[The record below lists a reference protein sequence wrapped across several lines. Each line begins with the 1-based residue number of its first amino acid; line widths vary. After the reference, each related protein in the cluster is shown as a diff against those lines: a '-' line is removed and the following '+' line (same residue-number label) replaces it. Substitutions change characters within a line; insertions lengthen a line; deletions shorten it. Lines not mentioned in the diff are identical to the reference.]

1 MFRFQRESRVARA
14 KNSAENFMTEFAVN
28 LISSRYLLTSA
39 SQLMSDGEMRPNELE
54 VSKNCHIYMVVARP
68 AVHFD
73 PSDFTY
79 TDGVISGSLVY
90 RTDDGEQRHQ
100 FSNPFPLKDGAIRLE
115 LSPYP
120 HNEIRTYDSQGN
132 ILRWM
137 PANAVSVYQTQLSYE
152 HAFRKLKVLYVG
164 QSYAGG
170 HSSAFDRLRKHDTL
184 QKILATTAYESPSKE
199 ILVLTVEYL
208 PSRIITAMNGM
219 DKNLIRDE
227 RDEKRFSKALDADF
241 SKKLQISL
249 VEAALIRYFQPK
261 YNTVFKKKFPSRDM
275 KILQEC
281 YRYDFSSLAVEF
293 DTSELRM
300 VTYSD
305 AVAPSDHHIANFR
318 LTDDV
323 ARTQF
328 FAMRSRPGY
337 VDLTTPI
344 VASK

>member
-1 MFRFQRESRVARA
+1 MVARPE
-14 KNSAENFMTEFAVN
+14 KSTENFMTEFAVN

-39 SQLMSDGEMRPNELE
+39 SQLMSDGEMPPNDLA
-54 VSKNCHIYMVVARP
+54 VSKNCHIYMVVTRP

-79 TDGVISGSLVY
+79 ADGVISGSLVY
-90 RTDDGEQRHQ
+90 RDDDGVQRHK
-100 FSNPFPLKDGAIRLE
+100 FSSPFPLLDGAIRLD

-120 HNEIRTYDSQGN
+120 HNEIRTYNSEGH
-132 ILRWM
+132 IVRWM
-137 PANAVSVYQTQLSYE
+137 PANAVSLYQTQLPYE

-170 HSSAFDRLRKHDTL
+170 HSSAFDRLRRHDTL
-184 QKILATTAYESPSKE
+184 QKILATTAYESPSSE

-208 PSRIITAMNGM
+208 PPRILSMMNGM
-219 DKNLIRDE
+219 DKRLIGDE
-227 RDEKRFSKALDADF
+227 RDEKRFNKALDADF

-261 YNTVFKKKFPSRDM
+261 YNTVYKKKFPSRDL
-275 KILQEC
+275 KVLQEC
-281 YRYDFSSLAVEF
+281 YQYDFSSLAVEF

-305 AVAPSDHHIANFR
+305 VVAPSDHHIANFM
-318 LTDDV
+318 LTDDT

-328 FAMRSRPGY
+328 FAMQSRPGE

>member
-1 MFRFQRESRVARA
+1 VTRL
-14 KNSAENFMTEFAVN
+14 KKSAENFMTEFAVN
-28 LISSRYLLTSA
+28 LICSRCLLTSA
-39 SQLMSDGEMRPNELE
+39 SQLMSDGEMPPNDLE
-54 VSKNCHIYMVVARP
+54 VSKNCHIYMVVSRP

-79 TDGVISGSLVY
+79 AGGVISGSLVY

-100 FSNPFPLKDGAIRLE
+100 FSSPFPLMDGAIRLD

-120 HNEIRTYDSQGN
+120 HNEIRTYDSERS
-132 ILRWM
+132 IVRWM
-137 PANAVSVYQTQLSYE
+137 PATAVSFYQTQLSYE

-184 QKILATTAYESPSKE
+184 QKILATTAYESPSSE
-199 ILVLTVEYL
+199 ILLLTAEYL
-208 PSRIITAMNGM
+208 PPRLISMMNGM
-219 DKNLIRDE
+219 DKSLIRDE
-227 RDEKRFSKALDADF
+227 RDGKRFTKALDADF

-261 YNTVFKKKFPSRDM
+261 YNTVYKKKFPSRDL
-275 KILQEC
+275 KVLQEC
-281 YRYDFSSLAVEF
+281 YLYDFSSLAVEF

-305 AVAPSDHHIANFR
+305 VVAPSDHHIANFM
-318 LTDDV
+318 LTDDA

-328 FAMRSRPGY
+328 FAIRSRSGD

-344 VASK
+344 AASK

>member
-1 MFRFQRESRVARA
+1 M
-14 KNSAENFMTEFAVN
+14 AEFGVN

-39 SQLMSDGEMRPNELE
+39 SQLMSDGEMPPNELE
-54 VSKNCHIYMVVARP
+54 VSKNCHIYMIVTRP

-73 PSDFTY
+73 RSDFTY
-79 TDGVISGSLVY
+79 ANGVISGSLVY
-90 RTDDGEQRHQ
+90 RNDDGEQRHR
-100 FSNPFPLKDGAIRLE
+100 FSSPFPLTDGAVRLE

-120 HNEIRTYDSQGN
+120 YNEFRTYDSDGN
-132 ILRWM
+132 IVRWM
-137 PANAVSVYQTQLSYE
+137 PATALSVFQTQLSYQ

-184 QKILATTAYESPSKE
+184 QKILATTAYESPSSE

-208 PSRIITAMNGM
+208 PPRMISMMNGM
-219 DKNLIRDE
+219 DKSLIRDE
-227 RDEKRFSKALDADF
+227 RDKKRFYKALDAGF

-261 YNTVFKKKFPSRDM
+261 YNTVYKKKFPSRDL
-275 KILQEC
+275 KVLQEC
-281 YRYDFSSLAVEF
+281 YQYDFSSLAVEF

-305 AVAPSDHHIANFR
+305 VVAPRDHHIANFM
-318 LTDDV
+318 LTDDA
-323 ARTQF
+323 ARTEF
-328 FAMRSRPGY
+328 FAMRSRLGD

-344 VASK
+344 AASK

>member
-1 MFRFQRESRVARA
+1 MA
-14 KNSAENFMTEFAVN
+14 KPKKSAENFMTEFAVN
-28 LISSRYLLTSA
+28 LISSRYLLTAA
-39 SQLMSDGEMRPNELE
+39 SQLMSDGEIPANELE
-54 VSKNCHIYMVVARP
+54 VSKNCHIYMVVTRP

-79 TDGVISGSLVY
+79 ANGVISGSLVY
-90 RTDDGEQRHQ
+90 RNNDGEQRDQ
-100 FSNPFPLKDGAIRLE
+100 FSSPFPLMDGAIRLD

-120 HNEIRTYDSQGN
+120 YNEIRTYDSEGR
-132 ILRWM
+132 IVRWM
-137 PANAVSVYQTQLSYE
+137 PANAISVYQTQLSYE

-170 HSSAFDRLRKHDTL
+170 HSTAFDRLRKHDTL
-184 QKILATTAYESPSKE
+184 QKILATSAYESPSSE
-199 ILVLTVEYL
+199 ILVLTVEY
-208 PSRIITAMNGM
+208 PPPRIISMMNGM
-219 DKNLIRDE
+219 DKSLIRGE
-227 RDEKRFSKALDADF
+227 RDEKRFTKALDADF

-261 YNTVFKKKFPSRDM
+261 YNTVYKKKFPSRDL
-275 KILQEC
+275 KVLQEC
-281 YRYDFSSLAVEF
+281 YQYDFSSLAVEF

-305 AVAPSDHHIANFR
+305 VVAPSDHHIANFM
-318 LTDDV
+318 LTDDA

-328 FAMRSRPGY
+328 FAMRSRPGD

-344 VASK
+344 ASSK

>member
-1 MFRFQRESRVARA
+1 MTRA
-14 KNSAENFMTEFAVN
+14 KRSTENFMTEFAVN
-28 LISSRYLLTSA
+28 LVSARYLLTSA
-39 SQLMSDGEMRPNELE
+39 SQLMSDGEMPPDELE
-54 VSKNCHIYMVVARP
+54 ISKKCHIYMVVARP

-73 PSDFTY
+73 PADFTY
-79 TDGVISGSLVY
+79 SDGVISGSLVY

-100 FSNPFPLKDGAIRLE
+100 FSSPFPLVDGAIRLD

-120 HNEIRTYDSQGN
+120 HNEIRTYDAGGS
-132 ILRWM
+132 IVRWM

-152 HAFRKLKVLYVG
+152 HDFRRLKVLYVG

-184 QKILATTAYESPSKE
+184 QKILATTAYESPSSE

-208 PSRIITAMNGM
+208 PPRIISTMNGM
-219 DKNLIRDE
+219 DKSLIRGE

-261 YNTVFKKKFPSRDM
+261 YNTVYKKKFPSRDL
-275 KILQEC
+275 KVLQEC
-281 YRYDFSSLAVEF
+281 YQYDFSSLAVEF

-305 AVAPSDHHIANFR
+305 VVAPSDHHIANFV
-318 LTDDV
+318 LTDDA

-328 FAMRSRPGY
+328 FAMLSRPGE

-344 VASK
+344 ATSK

>member
-1 MFRFQRESRVARA
+1 
-14 KNSAENFMTEFAVN
+14 MTEFSVN
-28 LISSRYLLTSA
+28 LISARYLLTSA
-39 SQLMSDGEMRPNELE
+39 SQLMSDGEMPPNELE
-54 VSKNCHIYMVVARP
+54 ISKNCHIYMVVARP

-79 TDGVISGSLVY
+79 SDGVISGSLVY

-100 FSNPFPLKDGAIRLE
+100 FSSPFPLKDGAIRLD
-115 LSPYP
+115 LSPHP
-120 HNEIRTYDSQGN
+120 HNEIRTYDSEGS
-132 ILRWM
+132 IVRWL
-137 PANAVSVYQTQLSYE
+137 PANAVSICQTQLSYK

-184 QKILATTAYESPSKE
+184 QKILATTAYESPSSE
-199 ILVLTVEYL
+199 ILVVTVEYL
-208 PSRIITAMNGM
+208 PPRIISAMNGM
-219 DKNLIRDE
+219 DKSLIRGE
-227 RDEKRFSKALDADF
+227 RDEKRFTKALDADF

-261 YNTVFKKKFPSRDM
+261 YNTVYKKKFPSRDL
-275 KILQEC
+275 KVLQEC
-281 YRYDFSSLAVEF
+281 YQYDFSSLAVEF

-305 AVAPSDHHIANFR
+305 VVAPSDHHIANFM
-318 LTDDV
+318 LTDDA

-328 FAMRSRPGY
+328 FAMRSRPGD

-344 VASK
+344 AASK